1 MTLKRREVHSG
12 RALTVST
19 VEWSVAENIAIP
31 TSVLEGFMWEK
42 ETEVDRFRER
52 VPLSNLVS
60 QWRLSTID
68 PSKPG
73 PRDWIGPIKEA
84 LNNNDFVI
92 IPECKRMEPTTG
104 SLRKRYNIP
113 KLVKQLTIARAPAL
127 SVNCNAI
134 LHGGKL
140 DDITTAREASDS
152 AAVSQASQN
161 DTQEDDEDEDDH
173 LHDVGVVSLPIMASD
188 LILYPYQ
195 LYKLRL
201 AGADAANLQVAALE
215 GKDLMYMTKIATSL
229 QMQLVASVTSE
240 IQIAKV
246 TKLSPDNNSIRALV
260 VSNRN
265 MENFSFDETGKQA
278 LQLLKSSAM
287 EDFRSKHKDVI
298 ILVEGRVGII
308 EHESS
313 SSSSEMST

>member
-127 SVNCNAI
+127 SVNCDAI
-134 LHGGKL
+134 L
-140 DDITTAREASDS
+140 S
-152 AAVSQASQN
+152 
-161 DTQEDDEDEDDH
+161 
-173 LHDVGVVSLPIMASD
+173 
-188 LILYPYQ
+188 
-195 LYKLRL
+195 
-201 AGADAANLQVAALE
+201 
-215 GKDLMYMTKIATSL
+215 
-229 QMQLVASVTSE
+229 
-240 IQIAKV
+240 
-246 TKLSPDNNSIRALV
+246 
-260 VSNRN
+260 
-265 MENFSFDETGKQA
+265 MEVN
-278 LQLLKSSAM
+278 
-287 EDFRSKHKDVI
+287 
-298 ILVEGRVGII
+298 
-308 EHESS
+308 
-313 SSSSEMST
+313 